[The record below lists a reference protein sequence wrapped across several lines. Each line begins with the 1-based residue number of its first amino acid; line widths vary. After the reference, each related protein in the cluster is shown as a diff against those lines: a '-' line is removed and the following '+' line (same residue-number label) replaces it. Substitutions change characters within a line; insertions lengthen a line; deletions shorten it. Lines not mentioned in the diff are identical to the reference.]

1 MSTASKESRIPLSH
15 RGKRPRFFDAAGTDE
30 VLSMVLELT
39 AELWV
44 VKKRLYLLE
53 RVAGQAGV
61 PLTPRIEGYEL
72 DATEVA
78 ELADLRRQLIAT
90 VLRSL
95 EGDPAERGRVRQEME
110 SLGAGAG
117 SGAATASGAPGGTAT
132 GAGTASRAA

>member
-1 MSTASKESRIPLSH
+1 MSAAQTQSRIPLSH

-30 VLSMVLELT
+30 LLSMVLELT
-39 AELWV
+39 AEVWV

-72 DATEVA
+72 DEQEVA
-78 ELADLRRQLIAT
+78 ELAALRQRLIAT

-95 EGDPAERGRVRQEME
+95 EGDPAERGRVRREME
-110 SLGAGAG
+110 ELGAGPDAP
-117 SGAATASGAPGGTAT
+117 AA
-132 GAGTASRAA
+132 AGTASRAA